1 MGCELSEEFGGAIVE
16 GLVVAVGEG
25 EEFGVAFDGV
35 EPILFACEDLAAALL
50 ELEPG
55 GVGVLGDE

>member
-1 MGCELSEEFGGAIVE
+1 LGCELGEDFGGAIVE
-16 GLVVAVGEG
+16 GLVVAVGVD

-35 EPILFACEDLAAALL
+35 EPMLFAGEDLAAALL